1 LQQKNIQGLKQKK
14 HELTG
19 MKMMF
24 KPKNNYE
31 GSLSMV

>member
-24 KPKNNYE
+24 KPFFFIK
-31 GSLSMV
+31 